1 MPSQAKRIL
10 KMHSVC
16 KYSYHLKLR
25 IFPSGDLCSKSTLSS
40 WSSTSQTTNSE
51 PQCKSAS
58 FSYLTRNAPANHLS
72 GQDALTQLKCSC
84 MVSAIQFAWITN
96 RFECC
101 WVSKLLMASD
111 LNNFCQVWSKFS
123 VPSKNPKL
131 NREKLSRKQLGQSEG
146 SLQESG
152 SFLWS
157 DITHQN
163 LATLRGCVL
172 NPSFTRS
179 WNTI

>member
-16 KYSYHLKLR
+16 KYSYHKKLR
-25 IFPSGDLCSKSTLSS
+25 ILPRGDLCSKSTLSS
-40 WSSTSQTTNSE
+40 WSSISQTLNHSVKVPLSLTWPE
-51 PQCKSAS
+51 MLQKIT
-58 FSYLTRNAPANHLS
+58 YLVKMHSHSWNAAAWSQQFNLHESQTGLS
-72 GQDALTQLKCSC
+72 VAG
-84 MVSAIQFAWITN
+84 
-96 RFECC
+96 
-101 WVSKLLMASD
+101 WVNYLWFLSD

-123 VPSKNPKL
+123 TPSKNPKL
-131 NREKLSRKQLGQSEG
+131 NREKLSRRQLGQSEG

-157 DITHQN
+157 DIIYQN